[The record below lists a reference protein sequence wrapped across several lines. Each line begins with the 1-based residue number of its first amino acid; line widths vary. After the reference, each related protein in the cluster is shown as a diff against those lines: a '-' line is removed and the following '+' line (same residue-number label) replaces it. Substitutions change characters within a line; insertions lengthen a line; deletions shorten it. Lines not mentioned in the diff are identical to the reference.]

1 MKAPLTRAAWIIALL
16 SGEGAVEATS
26 AARNNPSK
34 TSTITTAEIVSL
46 EPQSKVAKQLLSK
59 AISVNSEEGKRLLEA
74 AANDDENVNDDGN
87 DGYGYDDAN
96 NQYKQKT
103 TVDTTFLQGYSMKF
117 QGCWHIN
124 RWNRN
129 PYSRKD
135 PKVITKRYVRFRLC
149 PQDSCKDSH
158 ENGCTSEY
166 GDYIIDLNLFVDAY
180 LADAKVDKYSEK
192 FMKRSEIRACRT
204 IVNGCGCRQQWNDDW
219 YDWEDCFNDCIED
232 QNADYC
238 EDYREYLEPEQM
250 QEERGLAERK
260 LAYDDYYLAN
270 DQIYDG
276 IYDDNEPYYESY
288 WDDGEYMAKYDDYQ
302 AGENQADDE
311 DYDAELAFLFR
322 YSSCR
327 KYTGGNYDPY
337 ADDTYADDVYNVND
351 DGVDDDAV
359 QDDSNNK
366 YEQSSNYYLGPY
378 CAESGSSIFL
388 GMFTDRACTVYT
400 DRSGGRNMFHR
411 MTGNP
416 LPFARKSLVDY
427 ECVECADPDE
437 VEWIEYGY
445 GDDGQEVQIKN
456 VCTAM
461 YTASGKCEKEMKSS
475 VDLKTNGQSNNSCE
489 FISGIKMVGKPFF
502 RLDNETAD
510 GFIYLFLV
518 STCCLGGYVGFLK
531 WKLNQQKKNNPQ
543 AVYFYD

>member
-1 MKAPLTRAAWIIALL
+1 MKALLTRAAWIIALL
-16 SGEGAVEATS
+16 SGGGAVEASS
-26 AARNNPSK
+26 AATNNPSE
-34 TSTITTAEIVSL
+34 TSKITTADIISL
-46 EPQSKVAKQLLSK
+46 EPQSKVAKRLLSK
-59 AISVNSEEGKRLLEA
+59 AISVNSEEGKRLLEGA
-74 AANDDENVNDDGN
+74 AYDDGYGNDDG
-87 DGYGYDDAN
+87 DDQY
-96 NQYKQKT
+96 NQKVVNT
-103 TVDTTFLQGYSMKF
+103 RFLQGYSMKF

-135 PKVITKRYVRFRLC
+135 PKIITKRYVRFRLC
-149 PQDSCKDSH
+149 PMKSCKDSH

-166 GDYIIDLNLFVDAY
+166 GDYIIDLNMFVDAY
-180 LADAKVDKYSEK
+180 LADAIEVDKYSEK

-204 IVNGCGCRQQWNDDW
+204 IINSCGCRQQWNDDW

-238 EDYREYLEPEQM
+238 EDYKEYLEPEQM
-250 QEERGLAERK
+250 QGRELAERK
-260 LAYDDYYLAN
+260 LAYDDYYLGN
-270 DQIYDG
+270 DQVYDG
-276 IYDDNEPYYESY
+276 VYDEDEPYYESY

-302 AGENQADDE
+302 AGENQADEE

-327 KYTGGNYDPY
+327 KYTGGNYDAY
-337 ADDTYADDVYNVND
+337 VDDIYKVND

-359 QDDSNNK
+359 QDDTNNQ

-378 CAESGSSIFL
+378 CAESGGSIFL

-427 ECVECADPDE
+427 DCVECADPDE
-437 VEWIEYGY
+437 IEWIDYGY

-456 VCTAM
+456 VCSAM
-461 YTASGKCEKEMKSS
+461 YTASGKCEMKLEIS
-475 VDLKTNGQSNNSCE
+475 DLKTNGQINNSCE
-489 FISGIKMVGKPFF
+489 FISGIKMVGKSIF